1 MSQVTGS
8 VDADDGRS
16 VAGAALGAVGRGL
29 RRLVEGAGFWSAV
42 VLPFVAIALLAVQ
55 PAGWVPLLIGA
66 LFVNVVG
73 VLAGHC
79 YGREC

>member
-1 MSQVTGS
+1 MSQVNGS
-8 VDADDGRS
+8 VDTDERHPILGT
-16 VAGAALGAVGRGL
+16 ALGAVGRGL

-42 VLPFVAIALLAVQ
+42 VLPFVAIALLTLQ
-55 PAGWVPLLIGA
+55 PAGWVPLLLGVLVA
-66 LFVNVVG
+66 NVLG